1 MKKFYSFLLVA
12 TALLISGNAQAVNV
26 SSLAELKAAL
36 SSGGDITLT
45 ANITTSETLKVSQI
59 TNIEGNGFAIKGT
72 AETVME
78 VATSDKVVINNL
90 VIYAAAS
97 KGVGI
102 LVQTDNANLTLN
114 DVIINAKARGMN
126 VWHTESTGRRNNV
139 TLTINNSTFQLVP
152 NGGTVNNTTGMPN
165 DPSVYDK
172 NVKTS
177 NTRGL
182 NLGRLVNSNI
192 TLNNSTLQG
201 FFYNVNVI
209 GGTMEGTKVICN
221 NSTFKGRAA
230 YNTYSW
236 DGYYEC
242 NDCYVLGLNNFNG
255 NQESFACFVLNAQY
269 NYYGGQWNKDTDEP
283 TERNTLI
290 INGGTLVG
298 TSFNDGGEH
307 NENATQ
313 YLASDRQGNNTIQIN
328 NAQYTC
334 DRTLGETKGG
344 LFEYVSAGSTIEVN
358 GGIYDC
364 PNIIGGSLR
373 NSEGNTADVTING
386 GTYNI
391 SVVSPDM
398 TDPDLFSALE
408 ISAGNFTIENGS
420 LYDTDPTDSD
430 NGLLANSKTTADNL
444 DNSKTVLPVGSEVET
459 YTDETVTISAD
470 EDVYMAQVA
479 AGTTITVEN
488 GKTLTIDKGGL
499 LFEDNTAKIVVED
512 GGRLVLKGNVNG
524 NGDAS
529 SLVIETSEGSNT
541 AFLIA
546 PDVNVYLDE
555 HPQGTFKFTSKG
567 SHSDKWVWQRFGVP
581 AFDGNTTMTW
591 EGNIRTVVEEY
602 SYDIDDWN
610 KIYDGNDGTY
620 TFVNTIPFNCYTM
633 TTDAPAAGTVYT
645 FTGSLMGN
653 QNAELQFIKGWNYY
667 ANSYTA
673 PIDIKAM
680 LEDIKAKYG
689 TQIDATAYIYKSEGN
704 RWDLINLGTFDVAA
718 ITGESVAQTT
728 IDPMQA
734 FILRL
739 YNGNA
744 AVGELDYTN
753 DVYNPAVG
761 IASAPRRVASSD
773 ITSAVRMTVANTEY
787 TDELVLMESDNFSE
801 AYDNGFDAPKYM
813 NNAAHNLYAV
823 GMNDDL
829 AAVATNN
836 LEGTTL
842 SFSTANAG
850 VYTLTFNK
858 VANAA
863 YAIRD
868 NRTNTIINIEEGAT
882 YMFAAE
888 EGVNEA
894 RFSIIGRADAPTA
907 VETVKVAE
915 NQAGVYSIAG
925 QYMGEKSILNTLPAG
940 VYVVD
945 GKKIVK

>member
-26 SSLAELKAAL
+26 SSPAELKAAL

-45 ANITTSETLKVSQI
+45 ANITTSETLQVSQI
-59 TNIEGNGFAIKGT
+59 TNIDGNGFCIKGT
-72 AETVME
+72 ANPVFE
-78 VATSDKVVINNL
+78 VVTTGKIQFNNL
-90 VIYAAAS
+90 VIYESSTLTDKNKTTEAAILIQTS
-97 KGVGI
+97 NTNVTLDNVTINTVMRGI
-102 LVQTDNANLTLN
+102 
-114 DVIINAKARGMN
+114 N
-126 VWHTESTGRRNNV
+126 VWDANNV
-139 TLTINNSTFQLVP
+139 NLTINNSTIQLVP
-152 NGGTVNNTTGMPN
+152 NGGGTQDATTGMPATDN
-165 DPSVYDK
+165 YDEVTTAV
-172 NVKTS
+172 NGDYYS
-177 NTRGL
+177 RGL
-182 NLGRLVNSNI
+182 NVGRVTNSNI
-192 TLNNSTLQG
+192 TLNNSTIQG

-230 YNTYSW
+230 LNIWSW
-236 DGYYEC
+236 DGYFEV
-242 NDCYVLGLNNFNG
+242 NDCNVLGINNFKG
-255 NQESFACFVLNAQY
+255 QQESFACFVINT
-269 NYYGGQWNKDTDEP
+269 NTPKCEN
-283 TERNTLI
+283 NTLV
-290 INGGTLVG
+290 INGGTTVG
-298 TSFNDGGEH
+298 VAFDETGAR
-307 NENATQ
+307 NEYALQ
-313 YLASDRQGNNTIQIN
+313 YMVTDRQGNNTIQIN
-328 NAQYTC
+328 NAQFTC
-334 DRTLGETKGG
+334 DKTLTENKGG
-344 LFEYVSAGSTIEVN
+344 IFEQVHAGSTIEIN
-358 GGIYDC
+358 GGIFDC
-364 PNIIGGSLR
+364 PNIIQATYSSG
-373 NSEGNTADVTING
+373 GNTANVSING
-386 GTYNI
+386 GTYNVI
-391 SVVSPDM
+391 VVSPDM
-398 TDPDLFSALE
+398 TDGDVYKTIE
-408 ISAGNFTIENGS
+408 INAGNFTVADTENGINS
-420 LYDTDPTDSD
+420 ELE
-430 NGLLANSKTTADNL
+430 GVKLLGEGMTVVTNLDGSVTAMTTEEAANVGTYTADA
-444 DNSKTVLPVGSEVET
+444 DITA
-459 YTDETVTISAD
+459 DETKSLVEVAAAKTIT
-470 EDVYMAQVA
+470 VK
-479 AGTTITVEN
+479 AGTT
-488 GKTLTIDKGGL
+488 LTIGEGGL
-499 LFEDNTAKIVVED
+499 LFEDNTSKLVVED
-512 GGRLVLKGNVNG
+512 GGRVILNGNVNG
-524 NGDAS
+524 GGDAS
-529 SLVIETSEGSNT
+529 SLVIETSEGSST
-541 AFLIA
+541 ALVIN
-546 PDVNVYLDE
+546 PNVNVYGDE

-704 RWDLINLGTFDVAA
+704 RWDLINLGTFDIAA